1 MSIFKKKLTL
11 DDILK
16 GIDDL
21 PEEEKAKVHA
31 KMQDLYKAED
41 EREIDKIEEEK
52 ADTDT
57 DADEKAEEV
66 DEESEEIGKDVD
78 EVEEE
83 VKDDEAE
90 ETTEEAEEPEIEAE
104 EASDTEQEAA
114 EDVHDEEGEGFDSTA
129 IARIV
134 RETVAE
140 EVRKALASLNKPDRE
155 EQKPKVATSDQKAK
169 FNRLMA
175 TYSVD

>member
-16 GIDDL
+16 GIDSL
-21 PEEEKAKVHA
+21 SEEEKAKVHA

-57 DADEKAEEV
+57 EADEKAEEV
-66 DEESEEIGKDVD
+66 KEESEEIGKDVD

-83 VKDDEAE
+83 VKDNEAE
-90 ETTEEAEEPEIEAE
+90 ETTEEAEPEIEAE

-114 EDVHDEEGEGFDSTA
+114 EEVHDEEGEGFDSTA

>member
-16 GIDDL
+16 GIDNL
-21 PEEEKAKVHA
+21 SEEEKAKVHA

-41 EREIDKIEEEK
+41 EREIDKIEDEK

-90 ETTEEAEEPEIEAE
+90 ETTEEAEPEIEAE
-104 EASDTEQEAA
+104 EPSETEQETA
-114 EDVHDEEGEGFDSTA
+114 EEVHEEEGEGFDSTA

-140 EVRKALASLNKPDRE
+140 EVRKALASLGKPEPE